1 MLNMDSEIVKSLK
14 ASAFTLI
21 VAFVCVALVGLA
33 LIPLLPVKLNPS
45 RTLPGFTVR
54 FSMPGT
60 SARVVE
66 MTATSKLEAMLAR
79 VKGIRG
85 ISSTSGNGWGSVSV
99 NLDKH
104 VDAAVARFEA
114 STIIRQTWPELLDG
128 VSYPYIQMHSPGQSN
143 QGPFMAFTINAPAT
157 PFLIQQY
164 AEEHIKTRLAQIP
177 GIYKINLSGATP
189 MEWRLEY
196 DSEQLRALGINTDD
210 IRQAVRLHYQ
220 KNFWVLMM

>member
-1 MLNMDSEIVKSLK
+1 MQNINLEIKKSSK

-33 LIPLLPVKLNPS
+33 LVPLLPVKLNPS

-85 ISSTSGNGWGSVSV
+85 IYSTSGNGWGSISV

-104 VDAAVARFEA
+104 VDVAVARFEA
-114 STIIRQTWPELLDG
+114 STIIRQTWPELPDG
-128 VSYPYIQMHSPGQSN
+128 GSYPYIQMQSPGQNN
-143 QGPFMAFTINAPAT
+143 QGPFMAFTINAPAI
-157 PFLIQQY
+157 PILIQQY
-164 AEEHIKTRLAQIP
+164 AEEHTTS
-177 GIYKINLSGATP
+177 GNL
-189 MEWRLEY
+189 
-196 DSEQLRALGINTDD
+196 
-210 IRQAVRLHYQ
+210 
-220 KNFWVLMM
+220 

>member
-1 MLNMDSEIVKSLK
+1 MQNIDSEIVKSPK

-104 VDAAVARFEA
+104 VDAAVARL
-114 STIIRQTWPELLDG
+114 S
-128 VSYPYIQMHSPGQSN
+128 
-143 QGPFMAFTINAPAT
+143 
-157 PFLIQQY
+157 LI
-164 AEEHIKTRLAQIP
+164 HI
-177 GIYKINLSGATP
+177 
-189 MEWRLEY
+189 
-196 DSEQLRALGINTDD
+196 
-210 IRQAVRLHYQ
+210 
-220 KNFWVLMM
+220 

>member
-1 MLNMDSEIVKSLK
+1 MLNMDSEIVKSPK

-114 STIIRQTWPELLDG
+114 STIIR
-128 VSYPYIQMHSPGQSN
+128 
-143 QGPFMAFTINAPAT
+143 
-157 PFLIQQY
+157 
-164 AEEHIKTRLAQIP
+164 
-177 GIYKINLSGATP
+177 
-189 MEWRLEY
+189 
-196 DSEQLRALGINTDD
+196 
-210 IRQAVRLHYQ
+210 
-220 KNFWVLMM
+220 

>member
-1 MLNMDSEIVKSLK
+1 MQNIDSEIVKSPK

-79 VKGIRG
+79 VKGNMWMQRLPALKLLLLFVRRG
-85 ISSTSGNGWGSVSV
+85 RNYRMG
-99 NLDKH
+99 
-104 VDAAVARFEA
+104 
-114 STIIRQTWPELLDG
+114 
-128 VSYPYIQMHSPGQSN
+128 
-143 QGPFMAFTINAPAT
+143 
-157 PFLIQQY
+157 
-164 AEEHIKTRLAQIP
+164 
-177 GIYKINLSGATP
+177 
-189 MEWRLEY
+189 
-196 DSEQLRALGINTDD
+196 
-210 IRQAVRLHYQ
+210 
-220 KNFWVLMM
+220 

>member
-1 MLNMDSEIVKSLK
+1 MQNIDSEIVKSPK

-85 ISSTSGNGWGSVSV
+85 ISSTSGNGWGSVGAGGWG
-99 NLDKH
+99 
-104 VDAAVARFEA
+104 DAL
-114 STIIRQTWPELLDG
+114 S
-128 VSYPYIQMHSPGQSN
+128 HSR
-143 QGPFMAFTINAPAT
+143 
-157 PFLIQQY
+157 
-164 AEEHIKTRLAQIP
+164 HP
-177 GIYKINLSGATP
+177 GIPPVCYPLLQ
-189 MEWRLEY
+189 R
-196 DSEQLRALGINTDD
+196 R
-210 IRQAVRLHYQ
+210 
-220 KNFWVLMM
+220 

>member
-1 MLNMDSEIVKSLK
+1 MDSEINKSPK

-33 LIPLLPVKLNPS
+33 LVPLLPVKLNPS

-85 ISSTSGNGWGSVSV
+85 IYSTSGNGWG
-99 NLDKH
+99 KYQ
-104 VDAAVARFEA
+104 REF
-114 STIIRQTWPELLDG
+114 
-128 VSYPYIQMHSPGQSN
+128 GQACGCGSR
-143 QGPFMAFTINAPAT
+143 P
-157 PFLIQQY
+157 L
-164 AEEHIKTRLAQIP
+164 
-177 GIYKINLSGATP
+177 
-189 MEWRLEY
+189 
-196 DSEQLRALGINTDD
+196 
-210 IRQAVRLHYQ
+210 
-220 KNFWVLMM
+220 

>member
-1 MLNMDSEIVKSLK
+1 MLNMDSEIVKSPK

-114 STIIRQTWPELLDG
+114 STIIRQTWPEL
-128 VSYPYIQMHSPGQSN
+128 PGELSVYSDAQA
-143 QGPFMAFTINAPAT
+143 G
-157 PFLIQQY
+157 
-164 AEEHIKTRLAQIP
+164 AE
-177 GIYKINLSGATP
+177 
-189 MEWRLEY
+189 
-196 DSEQLRALGINTDD
+196 
-210 IRQAVRLHYQ
+210 
-220 KNFWVLMM
+220 

>member
-1 MLNMDSEIVKSLK
+1 MQNIDSEIVKSPK

-85 ISSTSGNGWGSVSV
+85 ISSTSGNGWGSVIVS
-99 NLDKH
+99 
-104 VDAAVARFEA
+104 RG
-114 STIIRQTWPELLDG
+114 SLL
-128 VSYPYIQMHSPGQSN
+128 S
-143 QGPFMAFTINAPAT
+143 
-157 PFLIQQY
+157 
-164 AEEHIKTRLAQIP
+164 
-177 GIYKINLSGATP
+177 
-189 MEWRLEY
+189 
-196 DSEQLRALGINTDD
+196 
-210 IRQAVRLHYQ
+210 
-220 KNFWVLMM
+220 